1 MKVITV
7 APLNKVSWCWIIWRS
22 AKLPNAFAKMEQPM
36 KKPHEHALLKQL
48 VHVNCLSMT
57 AEFQA
62 GLFMRRK

>member
-7 APLNKVSWCWIIWRS
+7 APLNKVSRCWISAS
-22 AKLPNAFAKMEQPM
+22 AKLTNAFAKMEQPM
-36 KKPHEHALLKQL
+36 KKTHEHTLLKQL
-48 VHVNCLSMT
+48 VVVNGFSMI